1 MFQLCLERVVY
12 VLMKSLMIQG
22 KEKGCLLEK
31 VKMSFALDRG
41 ISIAA
46 VWCHYGVNESTL
58 YDEKIKTRSK
68 EVLQPVLKARKS
80 LV

>member
-12 VLMKSLMIQG
+12 VLMKSLMIKG

-31 VKMSFALDRG
+31 VKMSVALDRG

-46 VWCHYGVNESTL
+46 VV
-58 YDEKIKTRSK
+58 
-68 EVLQPVLKARKS
+68 
-80 LV
+80 